1 MHAIETEGLRRVFR
15 RKRRGLFGRGE
26 DDGPPEVVALA
37 GADLVVGDG
46 ETFGLLGPNGAGKTT
61 LIKILATLLT
71 PTAGRALVRGHDVES
86 QPLEV
91 RRRIALVSGGEQA
104 GYGILS
110 VREQLW
116 VYTQFHGLPTRE
128 VMPRIAQWLERFGL
142 ADRAGTKLSKLS
154 TGERQKMN
162 VIRGFLVEPEVLILD
177 EPTLGLDVSAA
188 RAVREAVRAWVREV
202 PGRSVLLTTH
212 TMAEA
217 DELCDRVA
225 FIHRGLILAC
235 DTPDA
240 LKRRVSDRT
249 TFRLETDAAGTAPGT
264 DGLLDGI
271 PGVAATSAP
280 LAAAGG
286 ARYVLSLSDEGA
298 IGEVVT
304 RLTARG
310 VRIRSLRSERPTLED
325 VFLAATGE
333 GLGDGA

>member
-15 RKRRGLFGRGE
+15 RRRRGLFGSRE
-26 DDGPPEVVALA
+26 DEGPAEVVALE
-37 GADLVVGDG
+37 GADLVVSEG

-71 PTAGRALVRGHDVES
+71 PSTGRARVRGFDVES

-104 GYGILS
+104 GYGILT

-128 VMPRIAQWLERFGL
+128 VMPRIDAALERFGL
-142 ADRAGTKLSKLS
+142 ADRARSKLSKLS

-162 VIRGFLVEPEVLILD
+162 VIRGFLLQPEVLILD

-188 RAVREAVRAWVREV
+188 RAVRVAVREWVREA
-202 PGRSVLLTTH
+202 PARSVLLTTH
-212 TMAEA
+212 YMTEA

-225 FIHRGLILAC
+225 FIHKGRLLAC

-249 TFRLETDAAGTAPGT
+249 TYRLETDAAGGPSG

-271 PGVAATSAP
+271 PGVAATASTDP
-280 LAAAGG
+280 AAGRT
-286 ARYVLSLSDEGA
+286 RYVLSLADEGA
-298 IGEVVT
+298 IGEVVS
-304 RLTARG
+304 RLSAGG